1 MSSSAMDRMPILVGV
16 GQITEKTPGLEGL
29 SSPVDLMVQA
39 TEAAL
44 ADAHLSK
51 TVLGQVDTL
60 VVVRSFRES
69 TPNSPEAL
77 AKRPGASHA
86 AQWLMPNGGN
96 GPQYLVNRYAQAIA
110 EGRCELALFSGAE
123 AIDNGRKLLKAGLVT
138 SEKRG
143 KEVFYSTSDTGAA
156 LCESYRDVREQC
168 LLEGLSRMDISGDD
182 LREIGSSLRA
192 LSGQYDQA
200 SRAASSL

>member
-1 MSSSAMDRMPILVGV
+1 MSAAGQGEMSPLEILVLHNV
-16 GQITEKTPGLEGL
+16 NHRSREKRLTDVCFLLNIEDTHT
-29 SSPVDLMVQA
+29 VNY
-39 TEAAL
+39 AL
-44 ADAHLSK
+44 
-51 TVLGQVDTL
+51 
-60 VVVRSFRES
+60 
-69 TPNSPEAL
+69 
-77 AKRPGASHA
+77 
-86 AQWLMPNGGN
+86 
-96 GPQYLVNRYAQAIA
+96 
-110 EGRCELALFSGAE
+110 
-123 AIDNGRKLLKAGLVT
+123 RKLLKAGLVT

-168 LLEGLSRMDISGDD
+168 LLEGLSRMDMSGDD